1 MADHSMQ
8 RETAVIDAP
17 PATCVAVATD
27 VERYP
32 EWAPDLKEASILERD
47 AQGRPLRVAFR
58 AAAFGRSTDY
68 TLRYNFSGLPERI
81 SWVLEE
87 GDITRKLDGAYTFVA
102 SADDPDRTEVTYELE
117 VELVMPLPNIV
128 KSRTERKIIHTALRD
143 LEAQVERVH
152 TAAQA

>member
-1 MADHSMQ
+1 MADHSVQ
-8 RETAVIDAP
+8 RETLMIDAP

-32 EWAPDLKEASILERD
+32 EWANELKEATVLERD
-47 AQGRPLRVAFR
+47 AQGHPLRVAFR

-68 TLRYNFSGLPERI
+68 RLRYNFSALPDRV

-87 GDITRKLDGAYTFVA
+87 GDITRKLDGSYTFVPVP
-102 SADDPDRTEVTYELE
+102 DDPNRTEVVYQLE

-128 KSRTERKIIHTALRD
+128 KSRSERKIFQIALRE
-143 LEAQVERVH
+143 LKARVEQVY
-152 TAAQA
+152 AAAGT

>member
-1 MADHSMQ
+1 MADHSIQ

-17 PATCVAVATD
+17 PEACVAVATD

-32 EWAPDLKEASILERD
+32 DWAPDLKEATIVERD
-47 AQGRPLRVAFR
+47 AQGKPLRVAFR

-68 TLRYNFSGLPERI
+68 RLRYNFSGLPERI
-81 SWVLEE
+81 SWVLEQ

-102 SADDPDRTEVTYELE
+102 SDGDPGRTEVTYELE

-128 KSRTERKIIHTALRD
+128 KNRTERKIIHTALRD
-143 LEAQVERVH
+143 LKARVERLH
-152 TAAQA
+152 AAEAK